1 MEVIPAVDIKD
12 GKCVRLEQGDFKK
25 EKIYYDNP
33 LEIALYW
40 QKKGAKILHVVDLDG
55 AKDGRPQ
62 NMSLIKNIAEELT
75 IPVQVGG
82 GIRNREV
89 ITEYLQ
95 SGMLRVII
103 GTLALEKPDLV
114 SKLVN
119 KFGADKIVAGID
131 ARENYVAVKGWL
143 ETSERHVQDVIK
155 DLRERGIYT
164 FIYTDITKDG
174 MLAGP
179 DIEGLKKLK
188 SLTGI
193 EIIASGGVTTEEHI
207 QKLQDIGIEYAI
219 VGKALYT
226 EKLNYEGLW
235 GE

>member
-12 GKCVRLEQGDFKK
+12 GRCVRLEQGDFTK

-40 QKKGAKILHVVDLDG
+40 QEQGAKMLHVVDLDG

-82 GIRNREV
+82 GIRNGEV
-89 ITEYLQ
+89 IEEYLN
-95 SGMLRVII
+95 SGVFRIII
-103 GTLALEKPDLV
+103 GTLALKKPELV
-114 SKLVN
+114 SELID
-119 KFGADKIVAGID
+119 KFGADKIVAGVD
-131 ARENYVAVKGWL
+131 ARDNHVAVQGWL
-143 ETSERHVQDVIK
+143 ETSEKHVRDVIL
-155 DLRERGIYT
+155 DLKNRGIET
-164 FIYTDITKDG
+164 FIYTDISRDG
-174 MLAGP
+174 MLKGP
-179 DIEGLKKLK
+179 DIEGLEKLNA
-188 SLTGI
+188 LPDI
-193 EIIASGGVTTEEHI
+193 EIIASGGISTEEHI
-207 QKLQDIGIEYAI
+207 HKLDEIGIDYAV

-226 EKLNYEGLW
+226 EDLNHEKLW